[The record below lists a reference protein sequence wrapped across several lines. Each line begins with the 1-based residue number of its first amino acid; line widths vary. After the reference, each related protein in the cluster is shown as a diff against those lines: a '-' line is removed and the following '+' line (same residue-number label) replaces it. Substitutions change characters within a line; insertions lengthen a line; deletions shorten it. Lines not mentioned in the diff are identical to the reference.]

1 MTKRDGKFGATLFT
15 PHPALGP
22 GGVRADGTRRA
33 SVFPS
38 FLIEIRGSRPGIT
51 PDEAPRSEL

>member
-1 MTKRDGKFGATLFT
+1 MKRDGKFGATLFT

-22 GGVRADGTRRA
+22 GGACVDGTRRA

-38 FLIEIRGSRPGIT
+38 SLTIRGIRPSVT
-51 PDEAPRSEL
+51 LDAAPRPDFS